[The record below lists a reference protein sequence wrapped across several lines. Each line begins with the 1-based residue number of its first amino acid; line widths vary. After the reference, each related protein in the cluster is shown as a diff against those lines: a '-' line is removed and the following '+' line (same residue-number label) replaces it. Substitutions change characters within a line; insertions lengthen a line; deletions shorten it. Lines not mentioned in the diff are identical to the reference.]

1 MYLYGHNRENLHQNS
16 TIDSEIL
23 GFCPV
28 KVRTKDHLNV
38 GSLFNYICS
47 RMTVHRSIVP
57 KVGLLFRNTGLHFKN
72 TIVFSISSLLDSSS
86 PRQAINVSNV
96 NFWVS
101 NWEIICV

>member
-1 MYLYGHNRENLHQNS
+1 M
-16 TIDSEIL
+16 
-23 GFCPV
+23 

-47 RMTVHRSIVP
+47 RTTVHRSIVP
-57 KVGLLFRNTGLHFKN
+57 KVRLLFHNTGLHFKN
-72 TIVFSISSLLDSSS
+72 TNVFSLSSLLNSSS

-101 NWEIICV
+101 NWETMCVSTCE